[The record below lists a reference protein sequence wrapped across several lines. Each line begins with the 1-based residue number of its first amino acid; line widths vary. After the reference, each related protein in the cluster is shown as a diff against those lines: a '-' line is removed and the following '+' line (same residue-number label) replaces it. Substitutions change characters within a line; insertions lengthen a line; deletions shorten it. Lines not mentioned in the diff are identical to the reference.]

1 MSPVVGTGRI
11 LWTSGGHGLSVTSLC
26 TGVRACRQ
34 HVASSTLWDPR
45 FLWKAHHPPPPRQGR
60 VAPSQAGQ
68 PSRDTPGALV
78 CQRRAPPS
86 PSVHLR
92 PSPPVLEQSLPHALQ
107 WHASLLGCRPS
118 TIRGPDERLAP
129 ARLPAVARGFRA
141 GSPDGSVG
149 RTCRQPAAPRSAC
162 GDPVL
167 LKPREPATQGSRGRL
182 CWLVPHS
189 CGR

>member
-1 MSPVVGTGRI
+1 MVGTGRI

-45 FLWKAHHPPPPRQGR
+45 FLWKARPPPPRQGR

-92 PSPPVLEQSLPHALQ
+92 PSPPVPEQSLPHARQWHTPPSLAAAPRRSEGPMRDWLLLGVLQ
-107 WHASLLGCRPS
+107 W
-118 TIRGPDERLAP
+118 P
-129 ARLPAVARGFRA
+129 AGFA
-141 GSPDGSVG
+141 
-149 RTCRQPAAPRSAC
+149 PAAPMEASEGR
-162 GDPVL
+162 V
-167 LKPREPATQGSRGRL
+167 GSRPRRGLR
-182 CWLVPHS
+182 VATPS
-189 CGR
+189 C